1 MNISSR
7 EVTKKLTEKK
17 RKLEFIKLVKK
28 KKEEDKKNK
37 TEEQMKKVKELA
49 LAQVEKKVDKALL
62 EGKKAEKEELERR
75 KEEEATANKI
85 KAAMIKEEALWM
97 KAEEKVEAAIV
108 KANVLAKA
116 RALAERIR
124 RGSSLW
130 MI

>member
-49 LAQVEKKVDKALL
+49 LAQVEKKADKALL
-62 EGKKAEKEELERR
+62 EGKKAEK
-75 KEEEATANKI
+75 
-85 KAAMIKEEALWM
+85 
-97 KAEEKVEAAIV
+97 
-108 KANVLAKA
+108 
-116 RALAERIR
+116 
-124 RGSSLW
+124 
-130 MI
+130 